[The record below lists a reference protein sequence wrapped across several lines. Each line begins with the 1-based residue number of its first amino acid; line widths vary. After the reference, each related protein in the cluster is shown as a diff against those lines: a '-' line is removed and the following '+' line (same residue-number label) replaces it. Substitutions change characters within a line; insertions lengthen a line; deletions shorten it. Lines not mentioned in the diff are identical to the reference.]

1 MDGMKKLNEHLRQ
14 RPAQIREL
22 RKEGKKVIAVTANGF
37 MPVEMI
43 YAAGAIPIVLG
54 KGGDAEA
61 VNEAIA
67 YTPLFLDTYSRQ
79 QIAHWSLGHDPYYRM
94 PDLFIT
100 AITDAN
106 SKVIADSFN
115 YYAKFNVYRL
125 GVPHDKRDVDK
136 RYFKHSLMGAKKA
149 IEECTGN
156 AVDEALL
163 KEKIELHNEIRGYL
177 RKISFLRKG
186 ADPVFSSEFFS
197 QIMHAGFYADD
208 NVYLEC
214 LKEIYEELAAKRAAM
229 PEGVYTKPRLM
240 VVAATLAHGDT
251 RLHDII
257 RNTNAEIVYE
267 NPAEG
272 FLPYLFDVELTGGDI
287 YDDLIE
293 GYFCKP
299 ILQPWD
305 HPWGDRFDILLAEA
319 KEFNAQAI
327 IWYQTLYRDGY
338 DLQAWPYKR
347 KFNAAG
353 LPFIKI
359 ETNYAAAERGT
370 IKTRI
375 ETAIELIESGQIYD
389 DEA

>member
-14 RPAQIREL
+14 RPAEL
-22 RKEGKKVIAVTANGF
+22 RALKKEGKKVIAITANGF

-43 YAAGAIPIVLG
+43 SAAGAVPIILG
-54 KGGDAEA
+54 KGGDAET

-67 YTPLFLDTYSRQ
+67 YTPLFLDTYSRS
-79 QIAHWSLGHDPYYRM
+79 QIAHWTLGHDPYYKM
-94 PDLFIT
+94 PDLFIVT
-100 AITDAN
+100 ITDAN

-115 YYAKFNVYRL
+115 YYAGFNVYRL

-136 RYFKHSLMGAKKA
+136 KYFKHGLMGAKKA

-156 AVDEALL
+156 AIDEAVL
-163 KEKIELHNEIRGYL
+163 KEKVELHNEIRDYL

-186 ADPVFSSEFFS
+186 ADPVFTSEFFS
-197 QIMHAGFYADD
+197 EIMHAGFYADEY
-208 NVYLEC
+208 VYLDC

-229 PEGVYTKPRLM
+229 PEGVFTKPRLM

-251 RLHDII
+251 HLDDIVK
-257 RNTNAEIVYE
+257 NTNAEIVYE

-272 FLPYLFDVELTGGDI
+272 YLPYLFDVDTSGDI
-287 YDDLIE
+287 YDGLID
-293 GYFCKP
+293 GYFVKT

-305 HPWGDRFDILLAEA
+305 HPWGDRFDRLLAEA
-319 KEFNAQAI
+319 REFDAQAI

-338 DLQAWPYKR
+338 DLQSWTYKK

-359 ETNYAAAERGT
+359 ETNYAAAERGV

-375 ETAIELIESGQIYD
+375 ETAIELIESGQI
-389 DEA
+389 DEEA